1 MAQGFERAG
10 FTFSRPF
17 AQMKRRDF
25 LHASALAFSAAL
37 LRAQT
42 ADRPLTVGVIG
53 HTGQGNYGHGE
64 DAVWLK
70 IPQTKIVAVADADP
84 KGLAIEAK
92 KLGGVKAFAD
102 YRLMLAEAKP
112 EIAAICARHIHEH
125 RDMIVAA
132 VEAGV
137 KGIYIEKPFVRTLA
151 EADEIAKL
159 CAEKGVRLA
168 IAHRNRYHP
177 VLETV
182 KQLVA
187 AGEIGELK
195 EVRVRGKQ
203 DQRGGGLDLW
213 VLGGHGFNLAT
224 IFTGPAVSCEATVLV
239 EGRPATKADIHLG
252 DEGVG
257 LIVGDEVHARYE
269 TKGGIPIFFDSKKG
283 SWKPGMPFGARLI
296 GTKGVI
302 SLQVDEEPLAVL
314 ERDGIKLWVTT
325 GGVGKP
331 EPIADIKLVN
341 GGHHGAVR
349 DLLAAIADKREPLC
363 GPEAGRETVEMTLA
377 VFASFAADGKKVTL
391 PLADRQHP
399 LR

>member
-1 MAQGFERAG
+1 
-10 FTFSRPF
+10 
-17 AQMKRRDF
+17 MKRRDF
-25 LHASALAFSAAL
+25 LTATAMALSAAL
-37 LRAQT
+37 LRAQS

-70 IPQTKIVAVADADP
+70 IPQTTIVAVADADP
-84 KGLAIEAK
+84 KGLTAAAK

-102 YRLMLAEAKP
+102 YRAMLAETKP
-112 EIAAICARHIHEH
+112 DIAAICARHIHEH

-132 VEAGV
+132 IEAGV

-151 EADEIAKL
+151 EADEVVKL
-159 CAEKGVRLA
+159 CVAQGVRLA

-182 KQLVA
+182 RKLVA

-224 IFTGPAVSCEATVLV
+224 LFTGPAISCEATILV
-239 EGRPATKADIHLG
+239 EGRPATKADIHPG

-257 LIVGDEVHARYE
+257 PIVGDEVHARYE
-269 TKGGIPIFFDSKKG
+269 TKSGIPLYFDSKKG
-283 SWKPGMPFGARLI
+283 TWTPGTPFGARLI
-296 GTKGVI
+296 GSKGVI
-302 SLQVDEEPLAVL
+302 SLQIDEEPLAVL
-314 ERDGIKLWVTT
+314 EREGRKFPITTAGI
-325 GGVGKP
+325 GQA
-331 EPIADIKLVN
+331 EPIKDIKLVN

-349 DLLAAIADKREPLC
+349 DLLAAIAEKREPLC
-363 GPEAGRETVEMTLA
+363 GPEAGRETVELTLA
-377 VFASFAADGKKVTL
+377 VFASFAAGGKKVAL
-391 PLADRQHP
+391 PLTDRLHP

>member
-1 MAQGFERAG
+1 
-10 FTFSRPF
+10 
-17 AQMKRRDF
+17 MKRRDF
-25 LHASALAFSAAL
+25 LTASALVLSAAL
-37 LRAQT
+37 LRAQG
-42 ADRPLTVGVIG
+42 AGRPLTVGVIG

-64 DAVWLK
+64 DTVWLQ
-70 IPQTKIVAVADADP
+70 IPATRIIAVADADP
-84 KGLAIEAK
+84 KGLTDAANR
-92 KLGGVKAFAD
+92 LGGVKAYAD
-102 YRLMLAEAKP
+102 YKAMLAEAKP
-112 EIAAICARHIHEH
+112 DIAAICSRHIHEH

-151 EADEIAKL
+151 EADEIVKL
-159 CAEKGVRLA
+159 CADKGVRLA

-177 VLETV
+177 VVEVV
-182 KQLVA
+182 KQLVVS
-187 AGEIGELK
+187 GEIGELK

-224 IFTGPAVSCEATVLV
+224 LFTGPAISCEATILV
-239 EGRPATKADIHLG
+239 EGRPATKADIRPG

-257 LIVGDEVHARYE
+257 LIVGDEIHARYE
-269 TKGGIPIFFDSKKG
+269 TKSGIPIYFDSKKG
-283 SWKPGMPFGARLI
+283 TWTKGMPFGARLI

-302 SLQVDEEPLAVL
+302 SLQIDEEPLAIL
-314 ERDGIKLWVTT
+314 ERDGKKTPITT
-325 GGVGKP
+325 AGIGKP
-331 EPIADIKLVN
+331 EPIKDIRQVN

-349 DLLAAIADKREPLC
+349 DLLGAIKEQRETLC
-363 GPEAGRETVEMTLA
+363 GPAAGRETVELTLA

>member
-1 MAQGFERAG
+1 
-10 FTFSRPF
+10 
-17 AQMKRRDF
+17 MKRFHF
-25 LHASALAFSAAL
+25 LVTTVLVLSTVL
-37 LRAQT
+37 LGAQT
-42 ADRPLTVGVIG
+42 AERPLTVGVIG

-64 DAVWLK
+64 DTVWLK
-70 IPQTKIVAVADADP
+70 IPQTRIVAVADADP
-84 KGLAIEAK
+84 KGLADAAK
-92 KLGGVKAFAD
+92 RLGGVKAYAD
-102 YRLMLAEAKP
+102 YKVMLASAKP
-112 EIAAICARHIHEH
+112 DIAAICPRHIHEH

-132 VEAGV
+132 IEAGV

-151 EADEIAKL
+151 EADEIVKL
-159 CAEKGVRLA
+159 CADRGVRLA

-187 AGEIGELK
+187 SGEIGELK

-224 IFTGPAVSCEATVLV
+224 LFTGPAVSCEATILV
-239 EGRPATKADIHLG
+239 EGRPATKTDVRAG

-269 TKGGIPIFFDSKKG
+269 TKSGIPLYFDSKKG
-283 SWKPGMPFGARLI
+283 TWTKGTPFGARLI

-302 SLQVDEEPLAVL
+302 SLQIDEEPLAIL
-314 ERDGIKLWVTT
+314 ERDGVKTPITT
-325 GGVGKP
+325 AGIGKP
-331 EPIADIKLVN
+331 EPITDIRLVN
-341 GGHHGAVR
+341 GGHHGAIR
-349 DLLAAIADKREPLC
+349 DLLAAIAEKREPLC
-363 GPEAGRETVEMTLA
+363 GPKAGLETVELTLA

-391 PLADRQHP
+391 PLAARQHP

>member
-1 MAQGFERAG
+1 
-10 FTFSRPF
+10 
-17 AQMKRRDF
+17 MKRRFF
-25 LHASALAFSAAL
+25 LVALVLSVASLA
-37 LRAQT
+37 AQT

-64 DAVWLK
+64 DTVWLK

-84 KGLAIEAK
+84 KGLTEAAK
-92 KLGGVKAFAD
+92 RLRDVKAYPD
-102 YRLMLAEAKP
+102 YKVMLAEAKP
-112 EIAAICARHIHEH
+112 DIAAICSRHIHEH

-151 EADEIAKL
+151 EADEIVKL
-159 CAEKGVRLA
+159 CADKGVRLA

-187 AGEIGELK
+187 SGEIGELK

-224 IFTGPAVSCEATVLV
+224 LFTGPALSCEATILV
-239 EGRPATKADIHLG
+239 EGRPATKADIRPG

-257 LIVGDEVHARYE
+257 LIVGDEIHARYE
-269 TKGGIPIFFDSKKG
+269 TKSGIPLYFDSKKG
-283 SWKPGMPFGARLI
+283 TWTKGTPFGARLI

-302 SLQVDEEPLAVL
+302 SLQIDEEPLAIL
-314 ERDGIKLWVTT
+314 ERDGKKTPITT
-325 GGVGKP
+325 AGIGQP
-331 EPIADIKLVN
+331 EPIKDIRQVN
-341 GGHHGAVR
+341 GGHHGAIR
-349 DLLAAIADKREPLC
+349 DLLAAMAEKREPLC
-363 GPEAGRETVEMTLA
+363 GPKAGLETVELTLA

>member
-1 MAQGFERAG
+1 
-10 FTFSRPF
+10 
-17 AQMKRRDF
+17 MKRRDF
-25 LHASALAFSAAL
+25 LTASALALSAAL
-37 LRAQT
+37 LRAQVSE
-42 ADRPLTVGVIG
+42 RPLTVGVIG

-64 DAVWLK
+64 DTVWLQ
-70 IPQTKIVAVADADP
+70 IPATRIVAVADADA
-84 KGLAIEAK
+84 KGLAAEAK
-92 KLGGVKAFAD
+92 KLGGVKAYAD
-102 YRLMLAEAKP
+102 YKVMLAEAKP
-112 EIAAICARHIHEH
+112 DIAAICPRHIHEH
-125 RDMIVAA
+125 HDMILAA
-132 VEAGV
+132 VAAGV

-151 EADEIAKL
+151 EADEVVKL

-177 VLETV
+177 VIPLIKKFV
-182 KQLVA
+182 D

-224 IFTGPAVSCEATVLV
+224 LFTGPATSCQASILV
-239 EGRPATKADIHLG
+239 DGRPATKADIRPG

-257 LIVGDEVHARYE
+257 PIVGDEVHARYE
-269 TKGGIPIFFDSKKG
+269 TKSGIPLYFDSKKG
-283 SWKPGMPFGARLI
+283 TWTKGTPFGARLI

-302 SLQVDEEPLAVL
+302 SLQIDEEPVAIL
-314 ERDGIKLWVTT
+314 ERDGKKTPITT
-325 GGVGKP
+325 GGIGQP
-331 EPIADIKLVN
+331 EPIKDIRLVN

-363 GPEAGRETVEMTLA
+363 GPKDGLETVELTLA
-377 VFASFAADGKKVTL
+377 VFASFTAGGAKVTL
-391 PLADRQHP
+391 PLADRAHP

>member
-1 MAQGFERAG
+1 MTRSLTLIALVLSVCSLVAQPAE
-10 FTFSRPF
+10 
-17 AQMKRRDF
+17 
-25 LHASALAFSAAL
+25 
-37 LRAQT
+37 
-42 ADRPLTVGVIG
+42 RPLTVGVIG

-64 DAVWLK
+64 DTVWLK

-84 KGLAIEAK
+84 KGLADAAK
-92 KLGGVKAFAD
+92 RLGGVKAYPD
-102 YRLMLAEAKP
+102 YKVMLADTKP
-112 EIAAICARHIHEH
+112 DIAAICSRHIHEH

-151 EADEIAKL
+151 EADEIVKL
-159 CAEKGVRLA
+159 CADNGVRLA

-187 AGEIGELK
+187 SGEIGEIK

-224 IFTGPAVSCEATVLV
+224 LFTGPALSCEATILV
-239 EGRPATKADIHLG
+239 EGRPATKADIRPG

-257 LIVGDEVHARYE
+257 LIVGDEIHARYE
-269 TKGGIPIFFDSKKG
+269 TKSGIPLYFDSKKG
-283 SWKPGMPFGARLI
+283 APAKGTPFGARLI

-302 SLQVDEEPLAVL
+302 SLQIDEEPLAIL
-314 ERDGIKLWVTT
+314 ERVGQKTAITTAGI
-325 GGVGKP
+325 GKP
-331 EPIADIKLVN
+331 EPIKDIRQVN

-363 GPEAGRETVEMTLA
+363 GPKAGLETVELTLA
-377 VFASFAADGKKVTL
+377 VFASFAADGKKVSL

>member
-1 MAQGFERAG
+1 
-10 FTFSRPF
+10 
-17 AQMKRRDF
+17 MKRRDF
-25 LHASALAFSAAL
+25 LSASALALSTVL
-37 LRAQT
+37 LRAQG
-42 ADRPLTVGVIG
+42 AERPLTVGVIG

-64 DAVWLK
+64 DVVWLK
-70 IPQTKIVAVADADP
+70 MPQTMIVAVADADA

-102 YRLMLAEAKP
+102 YKAMLVEARP
-112 EIAAICARHIHEH
+112 DIAAICARHIHEH

-132 VEAGV
+132 IEAGV

-151 EADEIAKL
+151 EADEVVKL
-159 CAEKGVRLA
+159 CAEKGVCLA

-177 VLETV
+177 VLATV
-182 KQLVA
+182 KRLVA

-224 IFTGPAVSCEATVLV
+224 IFTGPAVSCEATILV
-239 EGRPATKADIHLG
+239 EGRPATKADVHPG

-269 TKGGIPIFFDSKKG
+269 TKSGVPIFFDSKKG
-283 SWKPGMPFGARLI
+283 TPAKGTPFGTRLI
-296 GTKGVI
+296 GSKGVI
-302 SLQVDEEPLAVL
+302 SLLIDEEPLAIL
-314 ERDGIKLWVTT
+314 ERDGKKTPITT
-325 GGVGKP
+325 AGIGRP
-331 EPIADIKLVN
+331 EPIKDIKLVN
-341 GGHHGAVR
+341 GGHHGAIR

-363 GPEAGRETVEMTLA
+363 GPEAGRETVELTLA
-377 VFASFAADGKKVTL
+377 VFASFAAGGKKVML

-399 LR
+399 LN

>member
-1 MAQGFERAG
+1 
-10 FTFSRPF
+10 
-17 AQMKRRDF
+17 MKRRDF
-25 LHASALAFSAAL
+25 LTASALALSAAL

-42 ADRPLTVGVIG
+42 AEHPLTVGVIG

-70 IPQTKIVAVADADP
+70 IPQTRIVAVADADP
-84 KGLAIEAK
+84 KGLAAEAK

-102 YRLMLAEAKP
+102 YKAMLAEVRP
-112 EIAAICARHIHEH
+112 DIAAICPRHIHEH

-151 EADEIAKL
+151 EADEVVKL
-159 CAEKGVRLA
+159 CADKGVRLA

-187 AGEIGELK
+187 AGEIGELR

-203 DQRGGGLDLW
+203 DHRGGGLDLW

-224 IFTGPAVSCEATVLV
+224 LFTGPATSCEATILL
-239 EGRPATKADIHLG
+239 EGRPATKADIRPG

-257 LIVGDEVHARYE
+257 PIVGDEIRARYE
-269 TKGGIPIFFDSKKG
+269 TQRGIPLYFESKKG
-283 SWKPGMPFGARLI
+283 TWTKGTPFGARLI
-296 GTKGVI
+296 GAKGII
-302 SLQVDEEPLAVL
+302 SLQVDEEPLAIL
-314 ERDGIKLWVTT
+314 ERDGVKTPITT
-325 GGVGKP
+325 GGIGKP
-331 EPIADIKLVN
+331 EPIKDIKLIN
-341 GGHHGAVR
+341 AEHHGAIR
-349 DLLAAIADKREPLC
+349 DLLAAIAEKREPLC
-363 GPEAGRETVEMTLA
+363 GPEAGRETVELTLA

-391 PLADRQHP
+391 PLVDRGHP

>member
-1 MAQGFERAG
+1 
-10 FTFSRPF
+10 
-17 AQMKRRDF
+17 MKRSAF
-25 LHASALAFSAAL
+25 LVALVFSVASLA
-37 LRAQT
+37 AQT

-64 DAVWLK
+64 DTVWLK

-84 KGLAIEAK
+84 KGLADAAK
-92 KLGGVKAFAD
+92 RLGGVKAYAD
-102 YRLMLAEAKP
+102 YKAMLAEAKP
-112 EIAAICARHIHEH
+112 DIAAICSRHIHEH

-151 EADEIAKL
+151 EADEIVKL
-159 CAEKGVRLA
+159 CADKGVRLA

-177 VLETV
+177 VVEVV
-182 KQLVA
+182 KQLVVS
-187 AGEIGELK
+187 GEIGELK

-224 IFTGPAVSCEATVLV
+224 LFTGPALSCEATILV
-239 EGRPATKADIHLG
+239 EGRPATRADVRPG

-269 TKGGIPIFFDSKKG
+269 TKNGIPLYFDSKKG
-283 SWKPGMPFGARLI
+283 TWTKGTPFGARLI

-302 SLQVDEEPLAVL
+302 SLQIDEEPLAIL
-314 ERDGIKLWVTT
+314 ERDGKKTPITT
-325 GGVGKP
+325 AGIGQA
-331 EPIADIKLVN
+331 EPIKDIRLVN

-349 DLLAAIADKREPLC
+349 DLLTAIADKRDPLC
-363 GPEAGRETVEMTLA
+363 GPKDGLETVELTLA
-377 VFASFAADGKKVTL
+377 VFASFAAGGAKVTL
-391 PLADRQHP
+391 PLADRAHP

>member
-1 MAQGFERAG
+1 
-10 FTFSRPF
+10 
-17 AQMKRRDF
+17 MKRF
-25 LHASALAFSAAL
+25 LFLVTSALALSSVL

-42 ADRPLTVGVIG
+42 DERPLTVGVIG

-64 DAVWLK
+64 DTVWLK

-84 KGLAIEAK
+84 QGLADAAK
-92 KLGGVKAFAD
+92 RLGGVEAFAD
-102 YRLMLAEAKP
+102 YKAMLAKAKP
-112 EIAAICARHIHEH
+112 DIAAICPRHIHEH

-132 VEAGV
+132 IQAGV
-137 KGIYIEKPFVRTLA
+137 KGIYVEKPFVRTLA
-151 EADEIAKL
+151 EADEIVKL
-159 CAEKGVRLA
+159 CADKGVRLA

-177 VLETV
+177 VVDVV

-187 AGEIGELK
+187 SGEIGELK

-224 IFTGPAVSCEATVLV
+224 LFTGPAISCEATILV
-239 EGRPATKADIHLG
+239 EGRPATKADIRPG

-269 TKGGIPIFFDSKKG
+269 TKSGTSLYFDSKKG
-283 SWKPGMPFGARLI
+283 TPAKGTPFGARLI

-302 SLQVDEEPLAVL
+302 SLQIDEEPLAIL
-314 ERDGIKLWVTT
+314 ERDGQKTPITTAGIGKL
-325 GGVGKP
+325 
-331 EPIADIKLVN
+331 EPIKDIKLIN
-341 GGHHGAVR
+341 GGHHGAIR
-349 DLLAAIADKREPLC
+349 DLLAAIAEKREPLC
-363 GPEAGRETVEMTLA
+363 GSEDGRETVELTLA
-377 VFASFAADGKKVTL
+377 VFASFAAGGKMVTL

-399 LR
+399 LK

>member
-1 MAQGFERAG
+1 
-10 FTFSRPF
+10 
-17 AQMKRRDF
+17 MKRRFF
-25 LHASALAFSAAL
+25 LVALVLSVASLA
-37 LRAQT
+37 AQT

-64 DAVWLK
+64 DTVWLK

-84 KGLAIEAK
+84 KGLTEAAK
-92 KLGGVKAFAD
+92 RLGDVKAYPD
-102 YRLMLAEAKP
+102 YKVMLAEAKP
-112 EIAAICARHIHEH
+112 DIAAICSRHIHEH
-125 RDMIVAA
+125 RDMIFAA
-132 VEAGV
+132 VEAAV
-137 KGIYIEKPFVRTLA
+137 KGIYVEKPFVRTLA
-151 EADEIAKL
+151 EADEIVKL
-159 CAEKGVRLA
+159 CADKGVRLA

-187 AGEIGELK
+187 SGEIGELK

-224 IFTGPAVSCEATVLV
+224 LFTGPALSCEATILV
-239 EGRPATKADIHLG
+239 EGRPATKADIRPG

-257 LIVGDEVHARYE
+257 LIVGDEIHARYE
-269 TKGGIPIFFDSKKG
+269 TKSGIPLYFDSKKG
-283 SWKPGMPFGARLI
+283 TWTKGTPFGARLI

-302 SLQVDEEPLAVL
+302 SLQIDEEPLAIL
-314 ERDGIKLWVTT
+314 ERDGKKTPITT
-325 GGVGKP
+325 AGIGQP
-331 EPIADIKLVN
+331 EPIKDIRQVN
-341 GGHHGAVR
+341 GGHHGAIR
-349 DLLAAIADKREPLC
+349 DLLAAMAEKREPLC
-363 GPEAGRETVEMTLA
+363 GPKAGLETVELTLA